1 MKKQVNNTS
10 KKAASKIETVKAAKV
25 EKPIQK
31 LTFKEQIE
39 SNKRFKDA
47 INIECKKLGYALS
60 LIEKHIDCFSPLV
73 QNYVKDMR
81 EQQILYKAAEI
92 GCKRTKAG
100 NYSAWLL
107 QSYIREQ
114 INKG

>member
-1 MKKQVNNTS
+1 MNKQANNTT
-10 KKAASKIETVKAAKV
+10 KNKAAKV
-25 EKPIQK
+25 EKVKTEKPIQK

-39 SNKRFKDA
+39 ANRKFKEA
-47 INIECKKLGYALS
+47 QNIECKKLGFAIS

-73 QNYVKDMR
+73 QNYIKDMR
-81 EQQILYKAAEI
+81 EQQILYKAAEV
-92 GCKRTKAG
+92 GCKRTKSG
-100 NYSAWLL
+100 NYTAWLL